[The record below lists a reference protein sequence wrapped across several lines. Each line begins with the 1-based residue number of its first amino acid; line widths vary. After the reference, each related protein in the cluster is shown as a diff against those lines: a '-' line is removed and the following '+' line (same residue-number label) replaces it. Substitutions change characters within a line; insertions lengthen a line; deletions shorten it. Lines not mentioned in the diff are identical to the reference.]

1 MVDCVVKT
9 RAAVSHIVLSVE
21 SAWFRFNFMRLR
33 GTYGLICAALVAAGA
48 PACLA
53 QIFPISQEAA
63 AKVMELTGQV
73 SVLRDSE
80 PWALNVGD
88 LVQAQQIILTGPDG
102 YAKFQTSDGSTFEV
116 YPSSNV
122 IFRKNP
128 GSLRDLLD
136 LFVGRIKV
144 HIQRL
149 SGAPNPNRVMTP
161 TAVISVRGTIFDVS
175 IDDDDETTIVSVE
188 EGSVEVRHALKPGAP
203 KIVNEGETLRVYK
216 DEPLAKSTIDKNELL
231 RRILHGLGDAA
242 YRIAI
247 DSPARA
253 GIGGSVGPVPP
264 PIGQPHPSGPPSTAP
279 PPD

>member
-1 MVDCVVKT
+1 MLVM
-9 RAAVSHIVLSVE
+9 A
-21 SAWFRFNFMRLR
+21 SAQ
-33 GTYGLICAALVAAGA
+33 
-48 PACLA
+48 ACFA
-53 QIFPISQEAA
+53 QIFPVSRDAA
-63 AKVMELTGQV
+63 AKVVEETGQV

-80 PWALNVGD
+80 PWALSVGD

-144 HIQRL
+144 HIQRM
-149 SGAPNPNRVMTP
+149 GGEPNPNRVMTP

-175 IDDDDETTIVSVE
+175 INDDDETTIVSVE
-188 EGSVEVRHALKPGAP
+188 EGSVEVRHALKPGAA
-203 KIVNEGETLRVYK
+203 KIVNAGESLHVYK
-216 DEPLAKSTIDKNELL
+216 DEPLAKSMIDKNELL
-231 RRILHGLGDAA
+231 QRILHGLGDAA

-247 DSPARA
+247 SSPGR
-253 GIGGSVGPVPP
+253 VGLSIPGCGACGTPS
-264 PIGQPHPSGPPSTAP
+264 QTHPSSPPTTAP
-279 PPD
+279 PPGSTTAPSSAPPG